1 MQQETIHAFL
11 QRRELSTA
19 APTQPGTFRARC
31 SILHL
36 QGVLEDV
43 NLNQA
48 ITEVCRNAVRAFVE
62 DRTDPAGRVTL
73 NTMNN
78 FMQRATGQEP
88 WLSALK
94 VRTAAGM
101 RHWMGVHHAVCLC

>member
-1 MQQETIHAFL
+1 MA
-11 QRRELSTA
+11 RR
-19 APTQPGTFRARC
+19 C
-31 SILHL
+31 ILYL

-62 DRTDPAGRVTL
+62 DRTDEAGRVTL

-94 VRTAAGM
+94 VGTVAGM
-101 RHWMGVHHAVCLC
+101 RSCMRVHHKVCHC

>member
-1 MQQETIHAFL
+1 M
-11 QRRELSTA
+11 
-19 APTQPGTFRARC
+19 
-31 SILHL
+31 HL

-43 NLNQA
+43 NLNQT

-62 DRTDPAGRVTL
+62 DRTDSAGRVTL

-94 VRTAAGM
+94 VGLVPGM
-101 RHWMGVHHAVCLC
+101 RRCPRVHHAMCFC

>member
-1 MQQETIHAFL
+1 M
-11 QRRELSTA
+11 
-19 APTQPGTFRARC
+19 
-31 SILHL
+31 HL

-62 DRTDPAGRVTL
+62 DRTDSAGRVTL

-94 VRTAAGM
+94 VGPVPGM
-101 RHWMGVHHAVCLC
+101 RRCLGGHHTVGIC